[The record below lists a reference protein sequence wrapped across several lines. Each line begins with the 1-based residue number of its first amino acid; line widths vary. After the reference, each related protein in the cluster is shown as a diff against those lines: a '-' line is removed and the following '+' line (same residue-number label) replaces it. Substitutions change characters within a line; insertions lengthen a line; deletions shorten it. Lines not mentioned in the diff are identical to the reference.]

1 MTTPVRVPFGRTG
14 MDITRVGFGAWAVG
28 GSWRWGWGSQDDD
41 DSIAAIRRAV
51 ELGLNWIDTA
61 PVYGWGHSEDVV
73 RRALEPFS
81 DADRPYVFTK
91 TGPERL
97 ESGESHMRGDAAYL
111 RAETEAS
118 LRRLG
123 VERLDLLQVHWP
135 PDDGA
140 AVEDYW
146 ETLAALREEGKVAHI
161 GLSNHDAAQLST
173 AEAITHVETLQPP
186 FSAIER
192 ASASDVIP
200 WCHEH
205 GTGVIVYSP
214 MQAGLLSGSF
224 TAERMD
230 ALDAGDWRRGDDEF
244 TVNLERNLALADAL
258 RPVAERHG
266 AGVGAVAIAWT
277 LAWPGVTAA
286 IVGARSAAQVDGWI
300 AAADLVLDDDDL
312 DAVSDAIVATGAGR
326 GPSRP

>member
-1 MTTPVRVPFGRTG
+1 MAAPVRVPFGRTG

-28 GSWRWGWGSQDDD
+28 GAWRWGWGSQDDD
-41 DSIAAIRRAV
+41 ESIAAIRHAV
-51 ELGLNWIDTA
+51 ELGINWVDTA

-73 RRALEPFS
+73 RRALEPYS

-97 ESGESHMRGDAAYL
+97 EDGESHMRGDAAYL

-140 AVEDYW
+140 AVDDYW
-146 ETLAALREEGKVAHI
+146 STLAALRDEGKVAHI
-161 GLSNHDAAQLST
+161 GLSNHDVDQLAA
-173 AEAITHVETLQPP
+173 AEAITHVKTLQPP

-192 ASASDVIP
+192 ASAADVIP

-224 TAERMD
+224 TAERV
-230 ALDAGDWRRGDDEF
+230 ATLDESDWRREDDDF
-244 TVNLERNLALADAL
+244 TVNLDRNLALADAL
-258 RPVAERHG
+258 RPIADGHG
-266 AGVGAVAIAWT
+266 VSVGAVAIAWT
-277 LAWPGVTAA
+277 MAWPGVTAA
-286 IVGARSAAQVDGWI
+286 IVGARSAEQVDGWF

-312 DAVSDAIVATGAGR
+312 DAVAGAIAATGAGR
-326 GPSRP
+326 GPDRP